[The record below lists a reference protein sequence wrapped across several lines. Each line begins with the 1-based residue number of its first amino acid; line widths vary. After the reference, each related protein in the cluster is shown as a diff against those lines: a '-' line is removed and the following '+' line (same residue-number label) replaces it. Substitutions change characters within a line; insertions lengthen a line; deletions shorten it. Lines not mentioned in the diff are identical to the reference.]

1 MCKMTVF
8 INFRECVVFYSQWV
22 RDGLSF
28 ERLNSSEKR
37 CPAEEQATPPIQE
50 QEEDSSSTEAIK
62 VNL

>member
-28 ERLNSSEKR
+28 ERLNSSDKF
-37 CPAEEQATPPIQE
+37 PAEEKATPTIE
-50 QEEDSSSTEAIK
+50 EHEEDSSSTESIK